1 MQVKG
6 KVSAVPRKDPLTVP
20 HFRSF
25 PALAAHITTAKL
37 GRVDSREWREEW
49 AERWVVYADLVAFA
63 SRALRSE
70 TVVLNN
76 IIRFDRAST
85 LVTERFP
92 NVTVRRF
99 SDATFAIA
107 ATFHQAVAFGVALSH
122 ACLAFNREYLDRG
135 TKPFFIHLIAPRVT
149 IAHGQV
155 LLLPSATTPDPRLDG
170 IDPRNIIAGSA
181 IVRAYQLERHSAGGL
196 LTIDQAGIDSLRR
209 MQARGDNGRVAGGVR
224 RWIDHLGDAQA
235 VQKGEVLFHRGS
247 VVDIPWLLLRPLQ
260 NDADCLW
267 GAQSDDADLA
277 ISTFLEVW
285 DKSVRE
291 FYSPQ
296 NHDVPLEV
304 AKHYQAA
311 TRHGVQSYHAAHG
324 RRIPKFQG
332 VAELL

>member
-170 IDPRNIIAGSA
+170 IDPRNIIAGSRDRSGVPA
-181 IVRAYQLERHSAGGL
+181 GAAFCRAPLNDRPGWDRLAAKNAG
-196 LTIDQAGIDSLRR
+196 ARR
-209 MQARGDNGRVAGGVR
+209 QRSCGRWGTSMDRSPWGCASR
-224 RWIDHLGDAQA
+224 A
-235 VQKGEVLFHRGS
+235 ERGS
-247 VVDIPWLLLRPLQ
+247 PL
-260 NDADCLW
+260 
-267 GAQSDDADLA
+267 
-277 ISTFLEVW
+277 
-285 DKSVRE
+285 
-291 FYSPQ
+291 SP
-296 NHDVPLEV
+296 
-304 AKHYQAA
+304 
-311 TRHGVQSYHAAHG
+311 R
-324 RRIPKFQG
+324 
-332 VAELL
+332 